1 MAMNQSYLMFCAVLL
16 CGFVALAQGCSCT
29 FAVNVY
35 MNLTGSCAPEETV
48 DQCTQ
53 TTANEGECMPFP
65 GFGWGSMYVDCLGQR
80 YHVFNSSDCS
90 GHVGTVVT
98 ADQCLVSPSP
108 QGLALSLVKWNE
120 DCNGETVP
128 MQNEQECEPAPE
140 PEEDEK
146 CFFSLTI
153 GSDCSPS
160 QFYDCLGEGWLNHNE
175 CILSVFGGGS
185 MTVDCIN
192 HVGLLFP
199 ASNCT
204 GPALPFAND
213 MCSPIQGGMVLNGR
227 WGKTCDGEPVEASDS
242 KEESEPSDESDDMED
257 SESSDEESSQND
269 GSESEGD
276 GSSSAS
282 SLRFDLFC

>member
-1 MAMNQSYLMFCAVLL
+1 MAMNQSYLLLCAVLL
-16 CGFVALAQGCSCT
+16 CGFVALAQGCRCT
-29 FAVNVY
+29 FAITGY
-35 MNLTGSCAPEETV
+35 ANLTGSCAPEDTEG
-48 DQCTQ
+48 QCTK

-90 GHVGTVVT
+90 GHVGNVFT
-98 ADQCLVSPSP
+98 ADQCLASPGP

-120 DCNGETVP
+120 DCNGEPVP
-128 MQNEQECEPAPE
+128 MQNKKECEPVPE

-146 CFFSLTI
+146 CFFSLTTS
-153 GSDCSPS
+153 SDCSPFPLS
-160 QFYDCLGEGWLNHNE
+160 LCMGEGWLNHNE
-175 CILSVFGGGS
+175 CFNIEEGS
-185 MTVDCIN
+185 LKIDCIN
-192 HVGLLFP
+192 HVGVLFP
-199 ASNCT
+199 VINCT
-204 GPALPFAND
+204 GAGFPFAND
-213 MCSPIQGGMVLNGR
+213 MCSPIHEGRALNGR
-227 WGKTCDGEPVEASDS
+227 WGKTCDDEPVEASDS